1 MRFSVIIPVYNVEKF
16 IGKCLDSV
24 FKQTYSDYEIVAVND
39 GSTDSSLKI
48 LKNYQIDNPKLK
60 IISQKNKGLGGAR
73 NTGISNANG
82 EFLILL
88 DSDDYIA
95 SNMLETLDY
104 YLSKYKLDILVFDC
118 TQVDLEGNV
127 LKYSTIDQY
136 SDHYTDLTKKQF
148 LSLEPTACTKVY
160 RKTLYTEHFIKFPEK
175 LWYEDLATVFKLIPY
190 TKRIGYLKEALYY
203 YVQQSE
209 SITHSSNTY
218 RMLDI
223 IIAINS
229 NVKYFKKIGLW
240 EEFYAELE
248 WNAILHGLYYSSL
261 RLFSC
266 GYKRKEINIIFEYV
280 NKTFPTWRTNKYLL
294 EYGKTRYL
302 MNDIIQKKYITV
314 YFKTGFT
321 LKYLYPLFI
330 RIKRLRGDK
339 IECERKN

>member
-39 GSTDSSLKI
+39 GLTDSSLKI
-48 LKNYQIDNPKLK
+48 LENYQIDNPKLK

-148 LSLEPTACTKVY
+148 LSLDQRLALRFIGKHYIQNILLNFPKNFGM
-160 RKTLYTEHFIKFPEK
+160 KIWQLY
-175 LWYEDLATVFKLIPY
+175 L
-190 TKRIGYLKEALYY
+190 
-203 YVQQSE
+203 S
-209 SITHSSNTY
+209 
-218 RMLDI
+218 
-223 IIAINS
+223 
-229 NVKYFKKIGLW
+229 
-240 EEFYAELE
+240 
-248 WNAILHGLYYSSL
+248 
-261 RLFSC
+261 
-266 GYKRKEINIIFEYV
+266 
-280 NKTFPTWRTNKYLL
+280 
-294 EYGKTRYL
+294 
-302 MNDIIQKKYITV
+302 
-314 YFKTGFT
+314 
-321 LKYLYPLFI
+321 
-330 RIKRLRGDK
+330 
-339 IECERKN
+339 

>member
-24 FKQTYSDYEIVAVND
+24 FQQTYSDYEIVAVND

-48 LKNYQIDNPKLK
+48 LENYQINNPKLK

-73 NTGISNANG
+73 NTGISNAKG
-82 EFLILL
+82 EFLIFL

-95 SNMLETLDY
+95 TNMLETLDY
-104 YLSKYKLDILVFDC
+104 YLSEYKLDILVFDC
-118 TQVDLEGNV
+118 IQVDLEGNV
-127 LKYSTIDQY
+127 LKYPTIDQY

-148 LSLEPTACTKVY
+148 LSLEPTACTKIY

-175 LWYEDLATVFKLIPY
+175 LWYEDLATIFKLIPY

-218 RMLDI
+218 RMLEI
-223 IIAINS
+223 ISAINS
-229 NVKYFKKIGLW
+229 NVEFFKKIGLW
-240 EEFYAELE
+240 EDFYAELE

-266 GYKRKEINIIFEYV
+266 GFKRKEINRIFEYV
-280 NKTFPTWRTNKYLL
+280 NKTFPTWKSNIYLK
-294 EYGKTRYL
+294 EVIESRYL
-302 MNDIIQKKYITV
+302 MKEIVQQK
-314 YFKTGFT
+314 YFQIYLKTGFCI
-321 LKYLYPLFI
+321 KYLNPLSAW
-330 RIKRLRGDK
+330 IKRMRGK
-339 IECERKN
+339 GFVHKK

>member
-24 FKQTYSDYEIVAVND
+24 FKQTFSDYEIVAVND

-48 LKNYQIDNPKLK
+48 LERYQISNSKLK

-73 NTGISNANG
+73 NTGISNAKG
-82 EFLILL
+82 EFLVFL

-118 TQVDLEGNV
+118 IQVDLKDNV
-127 LKYSTIDQY
+127 LKNSTIDQY

-148 LSLEPTACTKVY
+148 LSFEPTACTKIY
-160 RKTLYTEHFIKFPEK
+160 RKSLYTEHFIEFPEK

-203 YVQQSE
+203 YVQQNE

-218 RMLDI
+218 RMLEI
-223 IIAINS
+223 IDAINS
-229 NVKYFKKIGLW
+229 NVEYFKKIGLW
-240 EEFYAELE
+240 KEYYTELE
-248 WNAILHGLYYSSL
+248 WNAILHGLYYSAL

-266 GYKRKEINIIFEYV
+266 GYKRKEINKIFNYV
-280 NKTFPTWRTNKYLL
+280 NKTFPTWKSNIYLK
-294 EYGKTRYL
+294 EAIESRYL
-302 MNDIIQKKYITV
+302 MKEIVNQK
-314 YFKTGFT
+314 YFQIYLKTGFCI
-321 LKYLYPLFI
+321 KYLNPLSKW
-330 RIKRLRGDK
+330 IKRMRGK
-339 IECERKN
+339 GFVHKK